1 MLLKVT
7 FEAAAVLPEINDDF
21 AFVFLVFSKIAFT
34 SAIDLLLLITS
45 FLSIVYYWELFSI
58 SIDSC
63 SSCSSSFIKKTL
75 IDEALISKRIVV
87 QKMI

>member
-45 FLSIVYYWELFSI
+45 FLSIVY
-58 SIDSC
+58 
-63 SSCSSSFIKKTL
+63 
-75 IDEALISKRIVV
+75 
-87 QKMI
+87 